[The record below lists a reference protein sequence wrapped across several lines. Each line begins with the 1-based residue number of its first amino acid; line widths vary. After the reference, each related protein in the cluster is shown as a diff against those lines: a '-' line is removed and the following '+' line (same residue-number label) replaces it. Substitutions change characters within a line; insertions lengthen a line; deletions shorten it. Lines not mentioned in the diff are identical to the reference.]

1 MNFRMILRIQSQA
14 LLTFAAM
21 NLLPIAYTV
30 IELSALD
37 TTIFFS
43 AIGTFSVITGII
55 FQRFGTGRFQRAPI
69 TASAVAIL
77 IMYPIIA
84 LFGCLPFLL
93 TGYLLPLDALLETVG
108 DLTSAGL
115 SILPSNA
122 PFLLLL
128 WQSELMWLGSLLFL
142 IMLVTILPEVSGCF
156 GISLSSQG
164 GQGFSSI
171 IGQMNLMSVRVIK
184 VYSVL
189 TAISFA
195 AFKLSGLDA
204 WYSLVMS
211 MRCISTGGG
220 NFFPEHANFYV
231 EYAAIFSM
239 LLACGNF
246 LIYYRVIY
254 NLVPPRIEFGL
265 NYFTRLKQYFLRLR
279 RTLRDNVN
287 LLFANEEALVLY
299 GMIFYA
305 MLILMFRVFWQG
317 VYIDGNE
324 AFRESLF
331 YIVSFL
337 STTGITLDEG
347 AADIHAFDKFF
358 VFIMAVTG
366 GCIGS
371 VTGGFKLIRLI
382 ILVKVTAAEIKKT
395 IHPRMMIAIRVG
407 NVPVP
412 MHTVG
417 RILAYFF
424 LVLVTMF
431 ICAAVLSFDQSTTF
445 SEAVSISVA
454 CLSTVGNLPGLCNAD
469 DFRWLSAFNKVFCM
483 LILIVGRLEVFAL
496 LIAVA
501 GIKLRPKKTLH
512 PVVAIESSMIRTECP
527 RSYATLAHC

>member
-14 LLTFAAM
+14 LLTFAVA
-21 NLLPIAYTV
+21 NLLPIAYAV
-30 IELSALD
+30 FELNALD
-37 TTIFFS
+37 TTIFFA
-43 AIGTFSVITGII
+43 AIGTFAVGVGRL
-55 FQRFGTGRFQRAPI
+55 FAHFGTGRFQRAPI

-93 TGYLLPLDALLETVG
+93 TGWLSPLDALLETVG

-142 IMLVTILPEVSGCF
+142 IMLVTVLPEVSGCF

-164 GQGFSSI
+164 GQGFSAI

-184 VYSVL
+184 VYVTL
-189 TAISFA
+189 TIASIA
-195 AFKLSGLDA
+195 AFKAAGLDV
-204 WYSLVMS
+204 WYSLIMA

-220 NFFPEHANFYV
+220 NFFPEHGSFYV

-246 LIYYRVIY
+246 LLYHRVIY

-279 RTLRDNVN
+279 RTLRDNVR
-287 LLFANEEALVLY
+287 LIFANEEALVLY
-299 GMIFYA
+299 AMIFFGV
-305 MLILMFRVFWQG
+305 LLLLFRVFWQG
-317 VYIDGNE
+317 LYFDANE
-324 AFRESLF
+324 ALRESLF
-331 YIVSFL
+331 YIVSFM
-337 STTGITLDEG
+337 STTGIILNDS
-347 AADIHAFDKFF
+347 AANIHDFDKFF
-358 VFIMAVTG
+358 IFFMATIG

-371 VTGGFKLIRLI
+371 VTGGFKVIRLI
-382 ILVKVTAAEIKKT
+382 VLVKVTAAEVRKT
-395 IHPRMMIAIRVG
+395 IHPIMMTAIRVG
-407 NVPVP
+407 DVPVP
-412 MHTVG
+412 MRTVG
-417 RILAYFF
+417 RILAYLF

-431 ICAAVLSFDQSTTF
+431 ICATILSFDHSTTF

-469 DFRWLSAFNKVFCM
+469 DFRNLSAFGKVFCM
-483 LILIVGRLEVFAL
+483 MILIVGRLEVFAL

-501 GIKLRPKKTLH
+501 GIKLRRKK
-512 PVVAIESSMIRTECP
+512 SNW
-527 RSYATLAHC
+527 

>member
-21 NLLPIAYTV
+21 NLLPIAYTL
-30 IELSALD
+30 IEFDAPE
-37 TTIFFS
+37 TPIMFA
-43 AIGTFSVITGII
+43 AIGLLSVGAGML
-55 FQRFGTGRFQRAPI
+55 FAHFGVGRFQRAPL
-69 TASAVAIL
+69 AESAVAIL
-77 IMYPIIA
+77 LMYPLLAI
-84 LFGCLPFLL
+84 FGCLPFLL
-93 TGYLLPLDALLETVG
+93 TGSLLPLNALLETVG

-142 IMLVTILPEVSGCF
+142 IMLVTVLPEVSGCF

-184 VYSVL
+184 VYGTL
-189 TAISFA
+189 TAMSFA
-195 AFKLSGLDA
+195 AFKMSGLDV
-204 WYSLVMS
+204 WYSLVMA

-220 NFFPEHANFYV
+220 DFFPQHESFYV

-254 NLVPPRIEFGL
+254 NLIPPRLEFGL

-279 RTLRDNVN
+279 RTLRDNFN
-287 LLFANEEALVLY
+287 LLFGNEEAFV
-299 GMIFYA
+299 FYA
-305 MLILMFRVFWQG
+305 MIFFGMLLLLFRVFWQEL
-317 VYIDGNE
+317 YIDGNE
-324 AFRESLF
+324 AFRKSLF
-331 YIVSFL
+331 YIVSFI
-337 STTGITLDEG
+337 STSGITLDDS
-347 AADIHAFDKFF
+347 AAEVHDFDKFF
-358 VFIMAVTG
+358 IFLMAAIG

-382 ILVKVTAAEIKKT
+382 VLVKVTAAEIRKT

-407 NVPVP
+407 NMPVP

-417 RILAYFF
+417 RILGYFF

-431 ICAAVLSFDQSTTF
+431 ICAAILSFDQSTTF
-445 SEAVSISVA
+445 SEAVAMAVA
-454 CLSTVGNLPGLCNAD
+454 CLSTVGNLPGLCDAN
-469 DFRWLSAFNKVFCM
+469 DFRYLSALGKVFCM
-483 LILIVGRLEVFAL
+483 VILIIGRLEVFAL

-501 GIKLRPKKTLH
+501 GIKLRPKKNTW
-512 PVVAIESSMIRTECP
+512 
-527 RSYATLAHC
+527 

>member
-14 LLTFAAM
+14 LLMLAAATLLPLAYTLIEFDAPETPILFAAIG
-21 NLLPIAYTV
+21 LL
-30 IELSALD
+30 
-37 TTIFFS
+37 
-43 AIGTFSVITGII
+43 SVGAGML
-55 FQRFGTGRFQRAPI
+55 FAHFGTGRFQRAPI

-93 TGYLLPLDALLETVG
+93 TGALLPLNALLETVG

-142 IMLVTILPEVSGCF
+142 IILVTVLPEVSGCF
-156 GISLSSQG
+156 GVSLSSQG

-171 IGQMNLMSVRVIK
+171 IGQMNLMGVRVIK
-184 VYSVL
+184 VYVTL

-195 AFKLSGLDA
+195 AFKAAGLDG
-204 WYSLVMS
+204 WYSLIMA

-220 NFFPEHANFYV
+220 NFFPEHGSFYV

-254 NLVPPRIEFGL
+254 NLLPPRIEFGL

-279 RTLRDNVN
+279 RTIRENVR
-287 LLFANEEALVLY
+287 LVVANEEALVLY
-299 GMIFYA
+299 AMIFFGV
-305 MLILMFRVFWQG
+305 LLLLFRVFWQG
-317 VYIDGNE
+317 LYFDANE
-324 AFRESLF
+324 ALRESLF
-331 YIVSFL
+331 DIVSFI
-337 STTGITLDEG
+337 STSGITLDES
-347 AADIHAFDKFF
+347 AADVHDFDKFF
-358 VFIMAVTG
+358 IFLMATIG

-382 ILVKVTAAEIKKT
+382 VLVKVTAAEIKKT

-407 NVPVP
+407 DVPVP

-431 ICAAVLSFDQSTTF
+431 ICAAVLSFDYSTTF
-445 SEAVSISVA
+445 SEAVAMAIA
-454 CLSTVGNLPGLCNAD
+454 CLSTVGNLPGLCDAET
-469 DFRWLSAFNKVFCM
+469 FRELSAWGKVFCM

-501 GIKLRPKKTLH
+501 GIKLRPKKTNW
-512 PVVAIESSMIRTECP
+512 
-527 RSYATLAHC
+527 